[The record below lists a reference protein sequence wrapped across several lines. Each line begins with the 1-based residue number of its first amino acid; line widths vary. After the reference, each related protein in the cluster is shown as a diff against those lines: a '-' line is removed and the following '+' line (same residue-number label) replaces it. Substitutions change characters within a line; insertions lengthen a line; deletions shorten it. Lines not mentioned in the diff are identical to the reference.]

1 MRYRI
6 CCRILIVAGFTGV
19 LAACGG
25 TGQKQRGFESAKT
38 LPPLVVPADLV
49 TASGSG
55 SMKVPEPASPRPAQ
69 STVPS
74 MPAAAAP
81 EARPG
86 VTMQKTGDGVPTLMV
101 AQPVDQ
107 VWPQIGQSLVDL
119 GIEIERQ
126 DPQAGVYYIRY
137 KDPDANEESGFV
149 KRLFNRNK
157 RKRYQLKLAASGTD
171 SIATIY
177 DKRGRPDKSAT
188 SQRLLAKLGERF
200 K

>member
-6 CCRILIVAGFTGV
+6 YYRIIIVVGFAWL

-25 TGQKQRGFESAKT
+25 TAQRQRDFESAKT

-49 TASGSG
+49 AASGSG
-55 SMKVPEPASPRPAQ
+55 SMKVPESAPRRPAQ
-69 STVPS
+69 TTAPS
-74 MPAAAAP
+74 IPTAAP

-86 VTMQKTGDGVPTLMV
+86 ATLQKTGDGVPTLTV
-101 AQPVDQ
+101 AQPVDR
-107 VWPQIGQSLVDL
+107 VWPQIGQSLSDL
-119 GIEIERQ
+119 GVEIEKQ

-137 KDPDANEESGFV
+137 KDPEAKDESGFV
-149 KRLFNRNK
+149 KRLFKRNK
-157 RKRYQLKLAASGTD
+157 RKRYQLKLVASGTN
-171 SIATIY
+171 SVATIY

-188 SQRLLAKLGERF
+188 SQRLLAMLGERF